1 MALKLKRKSKKADN
15 ASPKKTASKSSKN
28 DSQADDVLAFLEQ
41 QKKNAKAKEEAGEC
55 MFC

>member
-1 MALKLKRKSKKADN
+1 MALKLKKSKKATN
-15 ASPKKTASKSSKN
+15 ASPKNSAKQAKN

-41 QKKNAKAKEEAGEC
+41 QKKDAKAKEEAGEC